1 MSRQALGRG
10 LRSLI
15 PQMEEVISDKQGV
28 HQLEVG
34 LISVNP
40 FQPRK
45 EFDEEKLQQLA
56 DSIKQH
62 GVLEPII
69 VRPYEAGYQIVA
81 GERRWRACSLAGL
94 ETVPAMV
101 RELTDK
107 EMTEIALIEN
117 LQREDL
123 NAIEE
128 AEGYQILLDEFN
140 LTQAEVAEAVGK
152 KRSSIANALRL
163 LTLDEPVKALVGSG
177 QLSRGH
183 AKVLLGVEHIRERQ
197 QLAKRTVKEGLSVR
211 QLERIV
217 KSSRSKVNKDT
228 EAEVDPELR
237 VLQEELQRVLGTKVR
252 LDYRQGKGKIEIEY
266 YSDEELE
273 RILDFMRG

>member
-15 PQMEEVISDKQGV
+15 PQMDEVGGKQGV
-28 HQLEVG
+28 SEIKVG
-34 LISVNP
+34 LITANP

-45 EFDEEKLQQLA
+45 HFDEEKLEQLA

-69 VRPYEAGYQIVA
+69 VRPYDVGYQIVV
-81 GERRWRACSLAGL
+81 GERRWRACSLAGVP
-94 ETVPAMV
+94 TVPAIV
-101 RELTDK
+101 RDLTDR

-128 AEGYQILLDEFN
+128 AEGYQILMEDFN
-140 LTQAEVAEAVGK
+140 LTQEEVAQAVGK
-152 KRSSIANALRL
+152 KRPSVANALRL
-163 LTLDEPVKALVGSG
+163 LSLDDQVKELVSTG

-183 AKVLLGVEHIRERQ
+183 AKVLLGVEQPKQRQ
-197 QLAKRTVKEGLSVR
+197 QLAKQVVKGALSVR
-211 QLERIV
+211 QLERII
-217 KSSRSKVNKDT
+217 RSGTKTKKGSKG
-228 EAEVDPELR
+228 EPDPEVR
-237 VLQEELQRVLGTKVR
+237 VLQEELQRVLGTRVR